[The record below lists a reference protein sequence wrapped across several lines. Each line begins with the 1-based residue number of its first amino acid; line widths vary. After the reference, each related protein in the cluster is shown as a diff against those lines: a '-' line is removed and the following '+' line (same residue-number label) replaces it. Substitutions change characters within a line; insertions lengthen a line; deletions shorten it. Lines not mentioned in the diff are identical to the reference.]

1 MTYLKD
7 ARKHAGWL
15 APSELLDRL
24 VRDRRMLESA
34 VDGPRTRD
42 VWRRLRFV
50 VDHARAWT
58 EAGGGTLRE
67 YLSWA
72 HRQGDESARVAEA
85 VLPETDSHAVR
96 IMTIHAAK
104 GVELPIVI
112 VSGLSSQS
120 GGSRNGVELRRR
132 SGRGELSELKR

>member
-1 MTYLKD
+1 MGDGHPVGAAMTYLKD
-7 ARKHAGWL
+7 VRKHAGWL

-72 HRQGDESARVAEA
+72 HRQG
-85 VLPETDSHAVR
+85 
-96 IMTIHAAK
+96 M
-104 GVELPIVI
+104 
-112 VSGLSSQS
+112 
-120 GGSRNGVELRRR
+120 SRPGWPRRCCLRRTATPY
-132 SGRGELSELKR
+132 G